1 MAKGDV
7 ETYCENGRWSTRR
20 IGITDPFAAPAAGTG
35 DQTIEKGRRD
45 AALYGVAHLIRHE
58 DGTLIVDTPATR
70 PGHRMSLSV

>member
-7 ETYCENGRWSTRR
+7 ETYCENGRWRTRR
-20 IGITDPFAAPAAGTG
+20 IGIADPFAAPAFGSR
-35 DQTIEKGRRD
+35 DDMFEKGRRD

-70 PGHRMSLSV
+70 PGHRMPLSV